1 MKEETRATKSCVL
14 ETEGQGQL
22 TAGPTKQNRKLTEQ
36 EVRSALIAPWHLP
49 HTQEFV
55 VPIFV
60 GKGGA
65 LKELAGSLLRTLP
78 S

>member
-1 MKEETRATKSCVL
+1 MKEETRATQSCVL

-22 TAGPTKQNRKLTEQ
+22 TAGPTKQNGKLTEQ
-36 EVRSALIAPWHLP
+36 EVRSTIIAPGHLP

-60 GKGGA
+60 GKVGA
-65 LKELAGSLLRTLP
+65 LKGLAGSLLRPLP